1 MVNVMDITGIEKII
15 ISSDELR
22 ERVLALGKQISE
34 DYAGKELILVGV
46 LKGAIYFLTDLSQ
59 TIDLPL
65 QIDLISIGVFSNS
78 TGKSGVVRIVKD
90 LDYDISGKHVIVV
103 EDVVRSGLTSGY
115 LLQNLETRGAASI
128 KLCALLYSPEEFL
141 LNFPIAYYGFE
152 ITKATWLVGYGMDIE
167 EKGRNLPFIAKMK
180 RIES

>member
-1 MVNVMDITGIEKII
+1 MDITNIGKII
-15 ISSDELR
+15 ISREELEKR
-22 ERVLALGKQISE
+22 ILVLGKQISE
-34 DYAGKELILVGV
+34 DYAGKELILLGV
-46 LKGAIYFLTDLSQ
+46 LKGAIYFLTDLSKA
-59 TIDLPL
+59 IDLPL
-65 QIDLISIGVFSNS
+65 QIDLMSIGVFSNS

-90 LDYDISGKHVIVV
+90 LDYDITDKHVIIV

-152 ITKATWLVGYGMDIE
+152 ISKSNWLVGYGLDVE
-167 EKGRNLPFIAKMK
+167 EKGRNLPYIAEIK
-180 RIES
+180 RA

>member
-1 MVNVMDITGIEKII
+1 MNAVDLVNNIEKII
-15 ISSDELR
+15 ITKDRLDKRILE
-22 ERVLALGKQISE
+22 LGKQISN

-46 LKGAIYFLTDLSQ
+46 LKGAIYFLTDLSEA
-59 TIDLPL
+59 IDLPL
-65 QIDLISIGVFSNS
+65 QIDLISIGMFSNS
-78 TGKSGVVRIVKD
+78 TGKSGVVRIIKD
-90 LDYDISGKHVIVV
+90 LDYDITGKHVIVV

-152 ITKATWLVGYGMDIE
+152 ISKAAWLVGYGLDVE
-167 EKGRNLPFIAKMK
+167 EKGRNLPYIAEIK
-180 RIES
+180 RT

>member
-1 MVNVMDITGIEKII
+1 VNTVDIANVEKII
-15 ISSDELR
+15 VSSEELKQ
-22 ERVLALGKQISE
+22 RVQTLGRQISA

-59 TIDLPL
+59 AIDLPL

-90 LDYDISGKHVIVV
+90 LDYDITGKHVIVV

-152 ITKATWLVGYGMDIE
+152 ISKSTWLVGYGLDIE

-180 RIES
+180 RTES

>member
-59 TIDLPL
+59 AIDLPL

-152 ITKATWLVGYGMDIE
+152 ITKATWLVGYGLDIE

-180 RIES
+180 RIEF

>member
-1 MVNVMDITGIEKII
+1 MDITNIGKII
-15 ISSDELR
+15 ISR
-22 ERVLALGKQISE
+22 EALEERILVLGKQISE

-46 LKGAIYFLTDLSQ
+46 LKGAIYFLTDLSKA
-59 TIDLPL
+59 IDLPL
-65 QIDLISIGVFSNS
+65 QIDLMSIGVFSNS

-90 LDYDISGKHVIVV
+90 LDYDITDKHVIIV

-152 ITKATWLVGYGMDIE
+152 ISKSNWLVGYGLDVE
-167 EKGRNLPFIAKMK
+167 EKGRNLPYIAEIK
-180 RIES
+180 RT

>member
-1 MVNVMDITGIEKII
+1 MKAMDISNIGDII
-15 ISSDELR
+15 ISGEELNQ
-22 ERVLALGKQISE
+22 RVKTLGSQISA

-59 TIDLPL
+59 AIDLPL

-90 LDYDISGKHVIVV
+90 LDYDITGKHVIVV

-115 LLQNLETRGAASI
+115 LLQNLATRGAASI

-152 ITKATWLVGYGMDIE
+152 ISKSTRLVGYGLDVE
-167 EKGRNLPFIAKMK
+167 EKGRNLPYIAKTK
-180 RIES
+180 RTES

>member
-78 TGKSGVVRIVKD
+78 TEKSGVVRIVKD

-152 ITKATWLVGYGMDIE
+152 ITKATWLVGYGLDIE

>member
-1 MVNVMDITGIEKII
+1 MNNVDIANIEDII
-15 ISSDELR
+15 VSSEELKQ
-22 ERVLALGKQISE
+22 RVLTLGRQISA

-59 TIDLPL
+59 AIDLPL

-90 LDYDISGKHVIVV
+90 LDYDITGKHVIVV

-128 KLCALLYSPEEFL
+128 RLCALLYSPEEFL
-141 LNFPIAYYGFE
+141 LNFPITYYGFE
-152 ITKATWLVGYGMDIE
+152 ISKSTWLVGYGLDIE

-180 RIES
+180 RTES

>member
-1 MVNVMDITGIEKII
+1 MDLVNNIEKII
-15 ISSDELR
+15 ITKDRLDKRILE
-22 ERVLALGKQISE
+22 LGKQISN

-46 LKGAIYFLTDLSQ
+46 LKGAIYFLTDLSEA
-59 TIDLPL
+59 IDLPL
-65 QIDLISIGVFSNS
+65 QIDLISIGMFSNS
-78 TGKSGVVRIVKD
+78 TGKSGVVRIIKD
-90 LDYDISGKHVIVV
+90 LDYDITGKHVIVV

-152 ITKATWLVGYGMDIE
+152 ISKAAWLVGYGLDVE
-167 EKGRNLPFIAKMK
+167 EKGRNLPYIAEIK
-180 RIES
+180 RT

>member
-152 ITKATWLVGYGMDIE
+152 ITKATWLVGYGLDIE